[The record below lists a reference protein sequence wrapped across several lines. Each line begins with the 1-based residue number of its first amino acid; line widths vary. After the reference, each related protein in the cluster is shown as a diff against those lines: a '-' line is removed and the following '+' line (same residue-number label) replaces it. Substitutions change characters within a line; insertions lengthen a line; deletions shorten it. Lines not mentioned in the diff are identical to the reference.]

1 MSSARLFSTIAG
13 VALWLSVVASALVLV
28 EAKHTARKLFAELQ
42 QLEAERDQ
50 LDIDWGRLQIEQ
62 STWATHG
69 RVERLAREKLDMRLA
84 EPEESV
90 IVQP

>member
-1 MSSARLFSTIAG
+1 MSSARLFSTIAVVG
-13 VALWLSVVASALVLV
+13 LWLSVVASALVLV
-28 EAKHTARKLFAELQ
+28 EAKHAARKLFAELQ

-84 EPEESV
+84 EPEEIV

>member
-28 EAKHTARKLFAELQ
+28 EAKHAARKLFAELQ

-84 EPEESV
+84 EPEEIV